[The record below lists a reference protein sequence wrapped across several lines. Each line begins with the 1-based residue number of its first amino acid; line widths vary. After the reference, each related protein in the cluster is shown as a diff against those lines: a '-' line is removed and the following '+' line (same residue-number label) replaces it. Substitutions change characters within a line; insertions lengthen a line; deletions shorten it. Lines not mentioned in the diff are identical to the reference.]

1 MDRVAHK
8 KQISRKSNKGLVG
21 CYNSLNNITALNQH
35 QKHSKVTTAH
45 FAFPLFYF
53 ARKNMG
59 LTQSQ
64 AMNKV
69 SHKLKKILS
78 VFKLK

>member
-35 QKHSKVTTAH
+35 QPFQSHDISSSIKLL
-45 FAFPLFYF
+45 AFSLFSF
-53 ARKNMG
+53 LSWWENAG
-59 LTQSQ
+59 LRQSQ
-64 AMNKV
+64 AMN
-69 SHKLKKILS
+69 
-78 VFKLK
+78 